1 MEYKSGEG
9 YSIEKLIQFGN
20 EVFGEEV
27 FPGGFDCLLPKLKK
41 TPLLPQHFRLIEEE
55 GELKAMLLSLPLTL
69 KVWEA
74 ELSVRYVGLVA
85 VDKSSRG
92 KGYMSTLMTQA
103 ITEME
108 KEQTMLS
115 ILGGQR
121 QRYEYFGYEPGGL
134 EYRCRLNKTNVR
146 HSLLGKDTKDNITIE
161 ELKKESTELK
171 QAYALFQ
178 QQPARV
184 QREEDSFYELLK
196 SWRSI
201 PYTIY
206 KEGEF
211 YGYLSISKERETGKV
226 LEMYLKDTMVS
237 MDVIFARCME
247 VLNLEKL
254 EFAFSYQEMMEHQE
268 LENLCETYEIG
279 TNHSIRVFDFL
290 PLLSAYLT
298 QKSKLERL
306 KEGECCFFIER
317 EYYKVT
323 VKDGVPNVTK
333 EEMMCKDDKTKEQN
347 DTTKE
352 QNLIPMYTRKEA
364 MQQFFSPLS
373 YLPRK
378 DQKKEGLG
386 LFPLPL
392 YLSLLDA
399 C

>member
-9 YSIEKLIQFGN
+9 YSMEKLIQFGN

-27 FPGGFDCLLPKLKK
+27 FPGGFACLLPKLNK
-41 TPLLPQHFRLIEEE
+41 TPLLPQHFRLMEEA

-85 VDKSSRG
+85 VDKSCRG
-92 KGYMSTLMTQA
+92 KGYMSTLMTKA
-103 ITEME
+103 IEEME
-108 KEQTMLS
+108 KEQVMLS

-134 EYRCRLNKTNVR
+134 EYRCSVNKTNVS
-146 HSLLGKDTKDNITIE
+146 HSLRGKDTKDNITVA

-178 QQPARV
+178 KQPVRV
-184 QREEDSFYELLK
+184 QREGDSFYELLQ

-201 PYTIY
+201 PYAIY
-206 KEGEF
+206 SDGEF
-211 YGYLSISKERETGKV
+211 YGYLSISKDGEKGKV
-226 LEMYLKDTMVS
+226 SELYLKDSTVS
-237 MDVIFARCME
+237 VAIIFARCME
-247 VLNLEKL
+247 LLKLENL
-254 EFAFSYQEMMEHQE
+254 EFAFSYQEIME
-268 LENLCETYEIG
+268 LPGLDNLCETYEIG
-279 TNHSIRVFDFL
+279 TNHSIRMFDFL
-290 PLLSAYLT
+290 PVLSAYLT

-306 KEGECCFFIER
+306 PEGEYSFFIER
-317 EYYKVT
+317 EYYQVT
-323 VKDGVPNVTK
+323 VKDGVPKVTK
-333 EEMMCKDDKTKEQN
+333 EEMMWKDDKTKEQN
-347 DTTKE
+347 
-352 QNLIPMYTRKEA
+352 LVPVYTRKEA

-378 DQKKEGLG
+378 DQRKEGFG
-386 LFPLPL
+386 WFPLPL